1 MSISLPDAV
10 LAIGSLGAASF
21 ALVDSSK
28 AVRGGVSNLG
38 FGHVEQVLD
47 RLFPPGVDKADRSN
61 ALTFAGV
68 LGTLRAN
75 WLNGRSLADQ
85 KSIAKT
91 LIKLRLD
98 ATNAAHLAAATGVD
112 PAVLASLAAK
122 YATGGALSPEEQ
134 NVAGRFD
141 LLLTTLLEEGYE
153 RADQAYRNGAKAV
166 AGVVAVVL
174 AVLGKLALGDPAI
187 GWGMALLAGFL
198 AAPLAPVSKDLASAL
213 QASVKAL
220 QIVRT

>member
-10 LAIGSLGAASF
+10 LAIGSLGTASF

-47 RLFPPGVDKADRSN
+47 RLFPPGVDRADRSN
-61 ALTFAGV
+61 ALTFASV
-68 LGTLRAN
+68 IGTLRAN
-75 WLNGRSLADQ
+75 WLNGMSLADQ

-98 ATNAAHLAAATGVD
+98 AANAAHLAGVTGVD

-166 AGVVAVVL
+166 AWVVAVVL

-187 GWGMALLAGFL
+187 GWGLALLAGFL

-220 QIVRT
+220 QTVRT